1 MSAVPS
7 AIASAI
13 ANIQQT
19 DKVTPRPKQEP
30 PKKGSEVRREVIDR
44 IEFVD
49 TVEAADAVKDLAGN
63 EKEDARED
71 HQEQGDPAGDEA
83 KRKKKRPHPRL
94 DIEG

>member
-19 DKVTPRPKQEP
+19 DKVAPRARPEP
-30 PKKGSEVRREVIDR
+30 PKSGREIRRETKDR
-44 IEFVD
+44 VELVD
-49 TVEAADAVKDLAGN
+49 AAEAVDAVKGLAAN
-63 EKEDARED
+63 DKEDARED
-71 HQEQGDPAGDEA
+71 HQEHDGPQ
-83 KRKKKRPHPRL
+83 KSKTKQRPRL

>member
-19 DKVTPRPKQEP
+19 DKVAPRPQTEP
-30 PKKGSEVRREVIDR
+30 PKKGKDIRRDVIDR
-44 IEFVD
+44 VELVD
-49 TVEAADAVKDLAGN
+49 TTEAADAVKGLAAN
-63 EKEDARED
+63 DREDARED
-71 HQEQGDPAGDEA
+71 HEAQGNAAPPRA
-83 KRKKKRPHPRL
+83 RL

>member
-1 MSAVPS
+1 MSGVPS

-19 DKVTPRPKQEP
+19 DKVTPRARPEP
-30 PKKGSEVRREVIDR
+30 PKKGTEIRREAIDR
-44 IEFVD
+44 VELVD
-49 TVEAADAVKDLAGN
+49 AAEAIDAVKGLASN

-71 HQEQGDPAGDEA
+71 HQEQGGPMKA
-83 KRKKKRPHPRL
+83 KPKQRPRL

>member
-19 DKVTPRPKQEP
+19 DKVTPRAKPDP
-30 PKKGSEVRREVIDR
+30 PKKGTEIRREAVDR
-44 IEFVD
+44 LELVD
-49 TVEAADAVKDLAGN
+49 AAEAVDAVKGLASN

-71 HQEQGDPAGDEA
+71 HQEHDGPQKSKA
-83 KRKKKRPHPRL
+83 KQRPRL
-94 DIEG
+94 DVEG

>member
-19 DKVTPRPKQEP
+19 DKVAPRPRPEP
-30 PKKGSEVRREVIDR
+30 PKKGQEIRREAIDR
-44 IEFVD
+44 LELVD
-49 TVEAADAVKDLAGN
+49 ATEALDRVRGLAAN
-63 EKEDARED
+63 DQEDARED
-71 HQEQGDPAGDEA
+71 HEELGDPQQAPP
-83 KRKKKRPHPRL
+83 RPRL

>member
-19 DKVTPRPKQEP
+19 DKVAPRPQPDP
-30 PKKGSEVRREVIDR
+30 PKKGREIRREAIDR
-44 IEFVD
+44 VEIVD
-49 TVEAADAVKDLAGN
+49 AAEAVDAVRGLAAN
-63 EKEDARED
+63 DQEDARED
-71 HQEQGDPAGDEA
+71 HQEQPEPKEKQARA
-83 KRKKKRPHPRL
+83 RL